1 MTTNELNRKVEAVRV
16 VGNFEE
22 DFSVGDEDVEEVYD
36 FGKRVGRRR
45 GSRCWRRSLYGEK
58 SCLLEWLA
66 LKEGTLNKMK

>member
-1 MTTNELNRKVEAVRV
+1 MTTNELKRKVEAVRV

-36 FGKRVGRRR
+36 FGERVGRRR
-45 GSRCWRRSLYGEK
+45 GSRCRRRSLYDEK